1 MFPRLEERQME
12 KRKTRKVNFGKRPA
26 ALFLAALLLSMKL
39 IPCLA
44 AFPWQVLA
52 AQPGDTVTAY
62 GPGFHHYCID
72 GTGANRALIDGDEY
86 VYILPSETLSR
97 EETSIAFWGMLTL
110 QAGFGN
116 VPQINAVIRNIN
128 AGASAAGLQ
137 PISKFV
143 TEADLKLLIHSAAV
157 RAKYPWLQSVLANE
171 ERYLQLACLLGS
183 GSGNESGSGSSGL
196 SGVPSVLQGHT
207 DPGNPSMMTVVSGE
221 AGGSDGVKQL
231 RLSFDES
238 GADAEFIRS
247 VPLLFSATGAD
258 GSFSPVLPEGW
269 VCQKTDTEILLTS
282 TSNAESALYLM
293 FDVRGTRYGTGGS
306 FSSVEEVYEQSLQ
319 IWRCSR
325 CAGTH
330 KQMYNGA
337 APLAAHQRLA
347 FIELQAPEVCYYA
360 AAGRAPAASETGSME
375 FEVYRHE
382 EDWVSTY
389 NVRLRKYDHETGK
402 TLENAVFS
410 LYERF
415 DDKAEIRTDRDGAV
429 TLYAGGAPYK
439 SYHKDSPVTWEDFR
453 FVSALMTDE
462 NGEAAKT
469 VEHGYH
475 YDKTFCDGHPAPEF
489 VPVPEEEE
497 DEESGETE
505 NQDEIEAA
513 QEENRRLARLWLDTE
528 AACSAWASGAFSGV
542 HFHWIMPEVD
552 ESEIQNAAES
562 GGEPGETPSAGETAS
577 AGGARAWSD
586 SGCEADAG
594 ETYEKFISLKYSY
607 AIAEDTAREGY
618 TLHGNHADDL
628 PIEVIT
634 TDASENGAN
643 AVFAGIYGWNIRVND
658 AVGAE
663 PAAKVMEAR
672 KQAEGGTLRQEVP
685 DVKKKRIPL
694 LQRLRQIFTFRHA
707 DEIPLT
713 DDRETDGDLASGS
726 DAGKVSEAKRA
737 HLDTEQTGA
746 ASGEADMG
754 KASGSNAAKPRMTAL
769 RTATPSDADT
779 ISVTLNLRF
788 PDKTSVSET
797 YTSIRGNRKTDSVSS
812 EYFTDA
818 YNSALHASSSGD
830 EVPTGPSGN
839 YSHCGNGDGEDNWWR
854 IYDHRTEGEL
864 HINKRDMDLKEG
876 ESADYDSYGD
886 SQGDAVL
893 EGAVYGLFAAEDLV
907 HPDGKSG
914 IVYHKNDL
922 TAVAATDKNGDA
934 SFLVYTEEPGM
945 TYRYD
950 LGQIMQRDE
959 TECASERR
967 RVPENLYDR
976 AHSEDDYAEDGRYT
990 RDYADNKGINGNCWI
1005 GRPLLMGNYYVK
1017 ELSRSEGYE
1026 LSVGNRK
1033 HPLTNAGQDF
1043 SVSAEESSR
1052 DGYAVIT
1059 EAFYAEQQVRSGA
1072 TGAYGDPT
1080 FRELF
1085 FTVES
1090 QNSGGF
1096 DLVFSGLPAGTRLYR
1111 LDTAEGTEPVQVG
1124 TGVMV
1129 EVPETDLFGN
1139 PVYAVTEYE
1148 GQYPQYD
1155 VDGNL
1160 LTRERP
1166 VSRKVQNVEMI
1177 TRKGLD
1183 ETRCEVLLS
1192 QAENGMDEV
1201 AVLEKLTAPFGLDEQ
1216 NFVKHKLERILRAHG
1231 KGTPRRMSDGG
1242 SRYTTL
1248 EDPVYDTGFQSETQV
1263 SYGAPVVTL
1272 QIPQMQENRE
1282 LLTTG
1287 DLLAVLLNYYQ
1298 TNSQHSYGGIDQ
1310 IREEEDFWIV
1320 SIYAGRTGN
1329 PECFF
1334 APETDTQP
1342 AAFYRRTA
1350 YVPDDPAEPP
1360 RYLYAV
1366 YTAKEQEDSFGVY
1379 TEFAEAAGPADAG
1392 SRRVSAVLTPDAAA
1406 EPDGTLVTRY
1416 ITENMYY
1423 QPGEIPLDAEGNRIP
1438 KVRYEEETITGETRK
1453 QYTHWTEIA
1462 WTQDNA
1468 AHVESSYTDFYGSAQ
1483 NDSNGAVWKW
1493 KLVLPGAEQV
1503 ALSQED
1509 VDVLAGKSAQ
1519 WAPGDQMGAAA
1530 YWLMVK
1536 HAKVQ
1541 AYLDYSAGQVG
1552 DENSYVRS
1560 AALVYP
1566 GQAFVWQDGAGV
1578 PGNGT
1583 GKNPIGVE
1591 ERIIR
1596 QKIRVGKR
1604 IESTSYRN
1612 TDSYADIHEDLWTKQ
1627 YDKSESVENFRFKAY
1642 LKSNLQDLYR
1652 NEAGTVIWQDRHG
1665 NERTYEEQ
1673 RQANEQFPEKVNRI
1687 YTKVLHRTKPL
1698 FKNSRDAATANTALY
1713 AYEDGMISE
1722 KAQSGY
1728 SAILETVEALVEDG
1742 ADTRTVL
1749 RLNYEKF
1756 FDAMETANHD
1766 KWDDASPEYTSFR
1779 PLGNAVNRR
1788 DETLW
1793 NTLVSDRVRQFAID
1807 WYLDDEV
1814 AKLTDAGGAAA
1825 EGSVS
1830 FTDEILDAGLYQA
1843 IRKAQNYLKP
1853 FFAYDLDELYAVNW
1867 DGEEDGGADGDQATL
1882 CANREP
1888 EGTLAQTGYYGI
1900 SAALPYG
1907 TYVIAEQQPKYADL
1921 EDFKNRHYETDRT
1934 QEISLP
1940 AVYADGEEGAQA
1952 SPGKLD
1958 PYYHYKAAYTA
1969 QELEQRYQIRFLEES
1984 HVIRAHSRRGD
1995 FEVYKYGLDLDH
2007 VQNGVPEHPGQGDYF
2022 AVTQSEYRPF
2032 QNSYNDQDGRTAGA
2046 VSYYLSEGQSGRDAV
2061 SEVYRYSSLSEHG
2074 GLADAVAYPGG
2085 EAIEDNVPGI
2095 MYRDQVTVMQ
2105 GAQTAYDNRYAPML
2119 VPYAVTEEESSVE
2132 SSCRPYG
2139 CAWFCNRLFTS
2150 RIRIEKLDSATHENI
2165 LHDGAVFHI
2174 YAASRDDSP
2183 DGDGRVLFYKKDTQI
2198 QGTKDF
2204 LTEMGAQDI
2213 RPVLRGPVAEMWN
2226 RVITAAARR
2235 IGKPAAEYEAGN
2247 TEENLTEDRVG
2258 HAGGT
2263 AVLSDLYTGIVA
2275 AGTPVC
2281 EENEQVILGDR
2292 FGLQTGAMKAFVTV
2306 RDGQLAETS
2315 SELQTVGYL
2324 NTPQPL
2330 SAGTYVLCEVRP
2342 PAGYVRTKPV
2352 ALELYSDQITYY
2364 QNGNRDKRI
2373 NAAVYE
2379 DPADEQTAN
2388 RNKPQ
2393 DQIHTARVYIENEP
2407 IRLQVEKRTVPD
2419 EQGNSGFVS
2428 GAKMT
2433 LFDAV
2438 ALNPSGDS
2446 QDFAYEGLVVE
2457 RSDAGHVTRMYVKEG
2472 YGGEKTE
2479 FLPERDADGRMYTT
2493 VWPSGTDRYGEIL
2506 EAEGYVW
2513 NAVTVSRPD
2522 TDILYYDLSDLEIR
2536 ITPETDGKDGRYR
2549 AFAWKGASRFLEF
2562 SGGDLTEIT
2571 YGAKDH
2577 VLSVDAGTHVYHLG
2591 KNGERDALVDPYTGM
2606 AYVVSG
2612 FDGTN
2617 GSWDQIRGKD
2627 GTGAEKRQV
2636 FVWPVNIRRDE
2647 YGNIIS
2653 RDKITTSRAALAGDG
2668 EQSYLT
2674 GSWKSET
2681 WEESHRESTIR
2692 QNQEG
2697 NNLNEEILLGDN
2709 DGSFEKKMN
2718 PVYDRHGLA
2727 VYYPK
2732 SGETYDKETA
2742 LYDRN
2747 NDPVRVQ
2754 EADGLEAYNHAAYAV
2769 KEHDALHDSWGKLEH
2784 RKGEAYVME
2793 NTWITSESHPNDPF
2807 TQTLTEGG
2815 GDILERVPAGCYI
2828 MEEVQAPEG
2837 FARAF
2842 PMAVQVQ
2849 ETDTIQTVTM
2859 TDHTIKTEFSKTD
2872 GVQNG
2877 ENSAFACGYVKGA
2890 ALGLWKEADQPE
2902 QTEPVRTW
2910 ITGEEPY
2917 VLEQIPAG
2925 HYLWKE
2931 LEVPSGFVSREPMS
2945 ITVQDRPEVQSYV
2958 MPEEHTRV
2966 EVEKYCLENGKDQAD
2981 GEIPVGGAGFTL
2993 YAALLDADGNV
3004 CYADGK
3010 PQPDAAQPVAS
3021 WVTDDGTTYQGFPD
3035 AFEEM
3040 YLEHGVQ
3047 PGSSVKWD
3055 AGTVLHR
3062 ADYEA
3067 AYQKSTI
3074 RAGQARQ
3081 WIFVYRTETGQQIRV
3096 GVTEEPDSMADHAY
3110 RFEYQFNWQKLPAIN
3125 EYACTYLTVQNR
3137 QRFDYLPIHQSFV
3150 LVETEVPPGFSQAE
3164 NVLIRVEDT
3173 GAVQEYHVEN
3183 AEGTLLISKVY
3194 ADGTKEL
3201 SGVRLALYRAD
3212 ETGGFTRSSKYLF
3225 DAWVT
3230 GSDGRYSELDALNR
3244 RIPDGYAEGDL
3255 RPHRVRKL
3263 PDGVYWLAEQE
3274 CPGYYTTLE
3283 PVQIVY
3289 EWQPEIRIV
3298 RVSNRL
3304 VTGMLELR
3312 KTDSSGHPLD
3322 GAVFELAAYEEKAL
3336 KKPWEQKKEDAVFHM
3351 QFTAPVQKTGLPVG
3365 TVQADGSVQ
3374 PFWYELREI
3383 QAPDGYELNPEVF
3396 RWQFA
3401 PDTGAGPYLWNGSA
3415 HYELT
3420 VTDRKEPE
3428 PEKPEPEEPEPETP
3442 EPETP
3447 EPEYPEPEQPKP
3459 EKPDRPEHDHP
3470 SPTPMQRIGRIL
3482 AWYQPASPDD
3492 AGWFFLGPAGRLKI
3506 RLPQMGDGR
3515 MTGVLCGVFALS
3527 AAGIIA
3533 LCRKKRRDKN
3543 KTE

>member
-1 MFPRLEERQME
+1 MFPRMEERQMG
-12 KRKTRKVNFGKRPA
+12 KRKTRKRNCGKRPA
-26 ALFLAALLLSMKL
+26 AFFLAALLLSMKL
-39 IPCLA
+39 VPCLA
-44 AFPWQVLA
+44 AFPWQALA
-52 AQPGDTVTAY
+52 AQPGDTVIAY
-62 GPGFHHYCID
+62 GSGFHHYCID
-72 GTGANRALIDGDEY
+72 GAGANRALIDGDEY

-97 EETSIAFWGMLTL
+97 EETAIVFWGMLTL

-116 VPQINAVIRNIN
+116 MPQINAVIRNIN

-143 TEADLKLLIHSAAV
+143 TEADLKLLIHSSAV
-157 RAKYPWLQSVLANE
+157 RAKYPWLKSVLANE
-171 ERYLQLACLLGS
+171 ERYLQLAGLLGG
-183 GSGNESGSGSSGL
+183 GSGNESGNGSSGL

-207 DPGNPSMMTVVSGE
+207 TPGNPYILTVADGE
-221 AGGSDGVKQL
+221 AGSSEGVKQL
-231 RLSFDES
+231 RLPFDES
-238 GADAEFIRS
+238 GADADFIRS

-282 TSNAESALYLM
+282 TSNTEPALYLM

-360 AAGRAPAASETGSME
+360 AAGRAPVSSGNGSME

-429 TLYAGGAPYK
+429 TIYAGGAPYK

-462 NGEAAKT
+462 NGEAEKT
-469 VEHGYH
+469 IEHGYH

-528 AACSAWASGAFSGV
+528 AACSAWASGAFFGV
-542 HFHWIMPEVD
+542 HFHWIMLEVD
-552 ESEIQNAAES
+552 EREIQDIAES
-562 GGEPGETPSAGETAS
+562 GGETGGTPSAGETGS
-577 AGGARAWSD
+577 AAGARAFSD
-586 SGCEADAG
+586 SGCETDAG

-607 AIAEDTAREGY
+607 AITEDTAREGY
-618 TLHGNHADDL
+618 TLHGNHTDDL

-643 AVFAGIYGWNIRVND
+643 AAFAGIYGQNIRVNG

-672 KQAEGGTLRQEVP
+672 KQAEEGTLSHKVP

-694 LQRLRQIFTFRHA
+694 LQRLLQIFTFHHV

-713 DDRETDGDLASGS
+713 DDREPEKMLASAS
-726 DAGKVSEAKRA
+726 DAGKASEAKRA
-737 HLDTEQTGA
+737 SLDADETGV
-746 ASGEADMG
+746 ASDKADMG
-754 KASGSNAAKPRMTAL
+754 KASGSNAEKPRMAAAQ
-769 RTATPSDADT
+769 TATPSEADT
-779 ISVTLNLRF
+779 ISVTLNLHF
-788 PDKTSVSET
+788 PDKTSISET
-797 YTSIRGNRKTDSVSS
+797 YTSIRGQKEDGGAAS

-818 YNSALHASSSGD
+818 YNSALHASSSGSD
-830 EVPTGPSGN
+830 VPAGPSGN
-839 YSHCGNGDGEDNWWR
+839 YSHCGNADGEENWWR

-907 HPDGKSG
+907 HPDGKTG

-950 LGQIMQRDE
+950 LGQIMQRGE
-959 TECASERR
+959 AGSS
-967 RVPENLYDR
+967 PGNLYDR
-976 AHSEDDYAEDGRYT
+976 AHSEDDYAEDGIYT

-1059 EAFYAEQQVRSGA
+1059 EALYAEQQVRSGA

-1080 FRELF
+1080 FGELF

-1090 QNSGGF
+1090 KNSGGY
-1096 DLVFSGLPAGTRLYR
+1096 DLVFSGLPAGARLYR

-1124 TGVMV
+1124 TGTMV
-1129 EVPETDLFGN
+1129 EIPETDWLGN

-1148 GQYPQYD
+1148 GQYPRYD
-1155 VDGNL
+1155 VDGKL

-1177 TRKGLD
+1177 NRKGLD
-1183 ETRCEVLLS
+1183 EARCEALLS
-1192 QAENGMDEV
+1192 QAENGMDET
-1201 AVLEKLTAPFGLDEQ
+1201 AVLEKLAAPFTLDEQ
-1216 NFVKHKLERILRAHG
+1216 NFVKYKLERILRAHG
-1231 KGTPRRMSDGG
+1231 KGTPRRVSDGS

-1248 EDPVYDTGFQSETQV
+1248 EDPAYDTGFHNGTQIR
-1263 SYGAPVVTL
+1263 YGAPVITL
-1272 QIPQMQENRE
+1272 QIPQRQENRE
-1282 LLTTG
+1282 LLTAG
-1287 DLLAVLLNYYQ
+1287 DLLAALLNYYQ
-1298 TNSQHSYGGIDQ
+1298 ENSQYSYGGIDR
-1310 IREEEDFWIV
+1310 IREEKDFWSV
-1320 SIYAGRTGN
+1320 DVYAGRTGN

-1366 YTAKEQEDSFGVY
+1366 YTEKEQEESFGVY
-1379 TEFAEAAGPADAG
+1379 TEFAETAGSADGG
-1392 SRRVSAVLTPDAAA
+1392 SRRVSAVLMPDAAA

-1423 QPGEIPLDAEGNRIP
+1423 QPGEIPLDADGNRIP
-1438 KVRYEEETITGETRK
+1438 KVRYEEEMVDGETRK
-1453 QYTHWTEIA
+1453 QYTHWTELA
-1462 WTQDNA
+1462 WTQDSA
-1468 AHVESSYTDFYGSAQ
+1468 VHVESSYTDFYGNPQ
-1483 NDSNGAVWKW
+1483 DDSNGIVWKW
-1493 KLVLPGAEQV
+1493 KLVLPGAEQIT
-1503 ALSQED
+1503 LSQED
-1509 VDVLAGKSAQ
+1509 AELLAGEGAQ
-1519 WAPGDQMGAAA
+1519 WVSGDQMGAAS

-1536 HAKVQ
+1536 HVKVQ
-1541 AYLDYSAGQVG
+1541 AYLDYKAGQIG
-1552 DENSYVRS
+1552 NENSYVRS

-1583 GKNPIGVE
+1583 GKIPVSVE

-1604 IESTSYRN
+1604 IEATSYRN

-1627 YDKSESVENFRFKAY
+1627 YDKAEAVENFRFKVY
-1642 LKSNLQDLYR
+1642 LKSNLKDLYR
-1652 NEAGTVIWQDRHG
+1652 DEAGVIIWQDRHG

-1687 YTKVLHRTKPL
+1687 YTKVLHQTEPL
-1698 FKNSRDAATANTALY
+1698 FKNSCDAVTANTALY
-1713 AYEDGMISE
+1713 AYEGGVIRED
-1722 KAQSGY
+1722 AQPGY

-1742 ADTRTVL
+1742 ADTRTVR

-1756 FDAMETANHD
+1756 FDAIETANHD
-1766 KWDDASPEYTSFR
+1766 KWDDAAPEYTSFR

-1788 DETLW
+1788 DETVR

-1807 WYLDDEV
+1807 WYLDDEI
-1814 AKLTDAGGAAA
+1814 AKLTDAQGAAA
-1825 EGSVS
+1825 EGAVS
-1830 FTDEILDAGLYQA
+1830 FTDEIFDVGLYQA
-1843 IRKAQNYLKP
+1843 IQKAQNYLKP
-1853 FFAYDLDELYAVNW
+1853 FFAYDLDELYAIAW
-1867 DGEEDGGADGDQATL
+1867 DSEGGGGADGDATTL
-1882 CANREP
+1882 CANQKP
-1888 EGTLAQTGYYGI
+1888 GGALAQTGYYGI

-1921 EDFKNRHYETDRT
+1921 EDFKNRHYETDRP

-1952 SPGKLD
+1952 SPGNLD
-1958 PYYHYKAAYTA
+1958 SFYNYKAAYTA

-1984 HVIRAHSRRGD
+1984 HVIRAHSSRGD
-1995 FEVYKYGLDLDH
+1995 FEVYKYGLDLDY
-2007 VQNGVPEHPGQGDYF
+2007 VQNGVPEHPGEGDYF
-2022 AVTQSEYRPF
+2022 AMTQSEYRPF
-2032 QNSYNDQDGRTAGA
+2032 QNSYNEQDDRNAGA

-2061 SEVYRYSSLSEHG
+2061 AEVYRYSSLSEHS
-2074 GLADAVAYPGG
+2074 GLVDAVAYPGG
-2085 EAIEDNVPGI
+2085 EATEDNVPGI
-2095 MYRDQVTVMQ
+2095 VYRDQVAVMQ
-2105 GAQTAYDNRYAPML
+2105 GAQTAYDSRYAPML
-2119 VPYAVTEEESSVE
+2119 VPYAVTEEESSEE

-2183 DGDGRVLFYKKDTQI
+2183 DGEGRVLFYEKDTQI
-2198 QGTKDF
+2198 QGTKAF
-2204 LTEMGAQDI
+2204 LTEMGARDI
-2213 RPVLRGPVAEMWN
+2213 RPVLRGPIAEMWN

-2235 IGKPAAEYEAGN
+2235 TRKTAAEYEAGN
-2247 TEENLTEDRVG
+2247 TEENPTEDRVG
-2258 HAGGT
+2258 YAGENVALT
-2263 AVLSDLYTGIVA
+2263 DLHTGIVS

-2281 EENEQVILGDR
+2281 EEGEQVILGDR
-2292 FGLQTGAMKAFVTV
+2292 FGLQTGAMKAFATV
-2306 RDGQLAETS
+2306 RDGQMAEAS
-2315 SELQTVGYL
+2315 SELQTTGYL

-2330 SAGTYVLCEVRP
+2330 SAGAYVLCEIRP

-2373 NAAVYE
+2373 IAAVYE

-2388 RNKPQ
+2388 GNKPQ
-2393 DQIHTARVYIENEP
+2393 DQIHTARIYIENEP

-2446 QDFAYEGLVVE
+2446 QDFSYEGLVVE
-2457 RSDAGHVTRMYVKEG
+2457 RSDAGHVVRMYVKEG
-2472 YGGEKTE
+2472 FGGEKTE
-2479 FLPERDADGRMYTT
+2479 FLPERDA
-2493 VWPSGTDRYGEIL
+2493 EIL
-2506 EAEGYVW
+2506 EAEGYIW

-2522 TDILYYDLSDLEIR
+2522 TDILYYDLSDLDIQ

-2571 YGAKDH
+2571 YDAKDH
-2577 VLSVDAGTHVYHLG
+2577 VLHVGAGTHVYHLG

-2627 GTGAEKRQV
+2627 GTGAESAQV

-2653 RDKITTSRAALAGDG
+2653 RDKITTSRAALSGAG

-2674 GSWKSET
+2674 GSWQAET
-2681 WEESHRESTIR
+2681 DEASHRESTLR
-2692 QNQEG
+2692 QNPEG

-2709 DGSFEKKMN
+2709 NGSFEKRIN

-2732 SGETYDKETA
+2732 SGEIYDKEA
-2742 LYDRN
+2742 ELYDRN

-2754 EADGLEAYNHAAYAV
+2754 DTDGLEAYNHAAYAV
-2769 KEHDALHDSWGKLEH
+2769 KEHAALHDSREKLEH
-2784 RKGEAYVME
+2784 RLGEAYVTE

-2807 TQTLTEGG
+2807 TQTLTEGS

-2828 MEEVQAPEG
+2828 MEEVQAPDG
-2837 FARAF
+2837 FARAL

-2849 ETDTIQTVTM
+2849 ETDTVQTVTM
-2859 TDHTIKTEFSKTD
+2859 TDETIKTEFSKTD

-2877 ENSAFACGYVKGA
+2877 ENSVFACGYVKSA
-2890 ALGLWKEADQPE
+2890 TLGLWKEEDQPE
-2902 QTEPVRTW
+2902 QAEPVRTW
-2910 ITGEEPY
+2910 TTGEEPY
-2917 VLEQIPAG
+2917 KLEQLPAG
-2925 HYLWKE
+2925 RYLWKE
-2931 LEVPSGFVSREPMS
+2931 LEVPSGFVSREPIS
-2945 ITVQDRPEVQSYV
+2945 ITVYDRSEVQCYE

-2966 EVEKYCLENGKDQAD
+2966 EIEKYCLENGKDQAD

-2993 YAALLDADGNV
+2993 YPAVLDADGNV

-3010 PQPDAAQPVAS
+3010 PQYDAAQPAAS
-3021 WVTDDGTTYQGFPD
+3021 WVTDDGTMYQGFPD

-3040 YLEHGVQ
+3040 YLEHGAR

-3067 AYQKSTI
+3067 AYRKKAVK
-3074 RAGQARQ
+3074 AGQARQ
-3081 WIFVYRTETGQQIRV
+3081 WIFVYKTESGQQIRI

-3110 RFEYQFNWQKLPAIN
+3110 RFEYQFNWQKLSDIN

-3137 QRFDYLPIHQSFV
+3137 QRFDYLPVHESYV
-3150 LVETEVPPGFSQAE
+3150 LVETEVPPGFTRAE

-3173 GAVQEYHVEN
+3173 GAVQEYRVEN
-3183 AEGTLLISKVY
+3183 TEGTLLISKVY
-3194 ADGTKEL
+3194 EHGAKEL
-3201 SGVRLALYRAD
+3201 PGVRLALYRAD
-3212 ETGGFTRSSKYLF
+3212 ETGGFTRSRKYLF

-3230 GSDGRYSELDALNR
+3230 GSDGRYSELDALNQ
-3244 RIPDGYAEGDL
+3244 RIPDGYAEGDF
-3255 RPHRVRKL
+3255 RPHRVRRL

-3289 EWQPEIRIV
+3289 EWQPEIRVV

-3322 GAVFELAAYEEKAL
+3322 GAVFELAAYETDTL
-3336 KKPWEQKKEDAVFHM
+3336 QKPWEQKKEDAVFCM
-3351 QFTAPVQKTGLPVG
+3351 QLTAPVQKTGLPVG
-3365 TVQADGSVQ
+3365 TVREDGSVQ

-3401 PDTGAGPYLWNGSA
+3401 PDTGAGPYPWNGSA
-3415 HYELT
+3415 HCELT

-3428 PEKPEPEEPEPETP
+3428 TPEPEEPEPETP

-3447 EPEYPEPEQPKP
+3447 EPEQPEPEQPKP
-3459 EKPDRPEHDHP
+3459 EKPDRPEHDRP
-3470 SPTPMQRIGRIL
+3470 QPTPVQRIGRIL
-3482 AWYQPASPDD
+3482 AWYHPESPDD
-3492 AGWFFLGPAGRLKI
+3492 AGWFFLGPDGKLKI

-3515 MTGVLCGVFALS
+3515 RTGLLCGVFVLS
-3527 AAGIIA
+3527 AAGVIL
-3533 LCRKKRRDKN
+3533 LCRKKRGNKD